1 VHGSVDADL
10 HLVAYLVA
18 ARTNGVK
25 LDTANVREY
34 LRRQLPDYM
43 VPGEIVVLDRLPLTP
58 NGKLDRRALPVA
70 HTTTT
75 MDTVFVAPETPTEQ
89 VLATLWQ
96 EILRVDRIG
105 SNDDFF
111 ESGGHSL
118 LAIQVVRRIRER
130 FGVEMPLQSLFQRPR
145 LRDLAAW

>member
-1 VHGSVDADL
+1 
-10 HLVAYLVA
+10 
-18 ARTNGVK
+18 
-25 LDTANVREY
+25 
-34 LRRQLPDYM
+34 M

-70 HTTTT
+70 DTTTT
-75 MDTVFVAPETPTEQ
+75 MESVFVAPETPTEQ
-89 VLATLWQ
+89 ALAILWQ
-96 EILRVDRIG
+96 EILRVDRVG
-105 SNDDFF
+105 GNDDFF

-145 LRDLAAW
+145 LRDLAAWVDHLGTTPRAQQHVVIGELSKGFEYGAV